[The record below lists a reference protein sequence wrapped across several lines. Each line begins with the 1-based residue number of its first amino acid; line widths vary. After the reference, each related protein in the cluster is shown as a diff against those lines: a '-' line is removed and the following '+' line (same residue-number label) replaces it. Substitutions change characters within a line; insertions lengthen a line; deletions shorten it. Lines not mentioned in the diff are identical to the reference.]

1 MRFSG
6 RFTGTIIGLG
16 VRLVRR
22 ISSWWRRLSLRRL
35 KRLLKRLI
43 SDLKLLAGLG
53 FIPILFLWVI
63 AMLVSDALKGRVKH
77 GFSKAEV

>member
-1 MRFSG
+1 M
-6 RFTGTIIGLG
+6 
-16 VRLVRR
+16 
-22 ISSWWRRLSLRRL
+22 SLRRL

>member
-1 MRFSG
+1 M
-6 RFTGTIIGLG
+6 
-16 VRLVRR
+16 
-22 ISSWWRRLSLRRL
+22 RRL

-77 GFSKAEV
+77 EFSKAEV